1 MSDVAGV
8 RRHFGDGPLSRATA
22 LIYIL
27 LVVELLLLVTT
38 APGLVALTLLE
49 GDVSNL
55 PLVAVCAVPL
65 GPALSAAFYTLHH
78 QRPDP
83 TDLHPAR
90 VFWRGYRTNLRDA
103 LLIWVPLLVWLTVIA
118 VNLAHLSAA
127 ALPRWWVVPLALVGA
142 GVTLVGLNA
151 LVITSLFAF
160 RVRDVIRLARFF
172 VLRTPVGTLG
182 AAGLLAAATALA
194 LVTSAAVPV
203 ALGAVLVLALL
214 RGSEPMIALV
224 RKEFTA

>member
-1 MSDVAGV
+1 MSDVV
-8 RRHFGDGPLSRATA
+8 RARRQFGDGPLSRAAA
-22 LIYIL
+22 LIYLL

-38 APGLVALTLLE
+38 APGLVALALLDR
-49 GDVSNL
+49 DVSNL
-55 PLVAVCAVPL
+55 PLVAACAVPL

-78 QRPDP
+78 QPPDL
-83 TDLHPAR
+83 TDLRPAR

-103 LLIWVPLLVWLTVIA
+103 LLIWVPLLLWLTVIA

-127 ALPRWWVVPLALVGA
+127 ALPRWWAVPLVLVGA
-142 GVTLVGLNA
+142 GAALVGLNA

-160 RVRDVIRLARFF
+160 RLRDVIRLARFF

-182 AAGLLAAATALA
+182 VAGLLAAAAALV
-194 LVTSAAVPV
+194 LVTSEALLV

-214 RGSEPMIALV
+214 RGSDPMIATI
-224 RKEFTA
+224 RNEFTA

>member
-1 MSDVAGV
+1 MSEVV
-8 RRHFGDGPLSRATA
+8 RARRQFGDGPLSRAAA

-38 APGLVALTLLE
+38 APGLVALALLDR
-49 GDVSNL
+49 DVSNL
-55 PLVAVCAVPL
+55 PLVAACAVPL

-78 QRPDP
+78 QRPDL
-83 TDLHPAR
+83 TDLRPAR

-103 LLIWVPLLVWLTVIA
+103 LLIWIPLLLWLTVIA

-127 ALPRWWVVPLALVGA
+127 ALPRWWAVPLVLVGA
-142 GVTLVGLNA
+142 GAALVGLNA

-172 VLRTPVGTLG
+172 VLRAPVGTLG
-182 AAGLLAAATALA
+182 VAGLLAAAAALV
-194 LVTSAAVPV
+194 LVTSEALLV

-214 RGSEPMIALV
+214 RGSDPMIAMI
-224 RKEFTA
+224 RNEFTA

>member
-1 MSDVAGV
+1 MSDVV
-8 RRHFGDGPLSRATA
+8 RARRQFGDGPLSRAAA

-38 APGLVALTLLE
+38 APGLVALALLDR
-49 GDVSNL
+49 DVSNL
-55 PLVAVCAVPL
+55 PLVAACAVPL

-78 QRPDP
+78 QRLDL
-83 TDLHPAR
+83 TDLRPAR

-103 LLIWVPLLVWLTVIA
+103 LLIWVPLLLWLTVIA

-127 ALPRWWVVPLALVGA
+127 ALPRWWAVPLVLVGA
-142 GVTLVGLNA
+142 GAALVGLNA

-182 AAGLLAAATALA
+182 VAGLLAAAAALV
-194 LVTSAAVPV
+194 LVTSEALLV

-214 RGSEPMIALV
+214 RGSDPMIAMI
-224 RKEFTA
+224 RNEFTA